1 LYDLLR
7 ARFQLDGTHRLLDL
21 GCGTGTIA
29 LALSKDFEEV
39 VGLDPEP
46 ELIQEAE
53 SIAAKGGA
61 RNVRFLVGGSEDLGE
76 LGAGLG
82 TFRLVIIGNAFHWMD
97 RAATLRILHDIAE
110 SGGGVAVL
118 GGETLGTEPAGTE
131 GVIRATIA
139 KWLGDARRA
148 GSGTYEPPKERHE
161 AVISRSAFLGM
172 EQHSVDVEH
181 RRTID
186 DFVGFLYS
194 TSYCS
199 PYVLGTKREAFERDL
214 REALG
219 RLSPGSS
226 FTQNERFG
234 AILAWKR

>member
-1 LYDLLR
+1 
-7 ARFQLDGTHRLLDL
+7 
-21 GCGTGTIA
+21 
-29 LALSKDFEEV
+29 
-39 VGLDPEP
+39 
-46 ELIQEAE
+46 
-53 SIAAKGGA
+53 
-61 RNVRFLVGGSEDLGE
+61 
-76 LGAGLG
+76 
-82 TFRLVIIGNAFHWMD
+82 
-97 RAATLRILHDIAE
+97 
-110 SGGGVAVL
+110 
-118 GGETLGTEPAGTE
+118 
-131 GVIRATIA
+131 VIRATIA